1 MAQEKTFSKKNEPDV
16 TTSNPREQ
24 VQLKASG
31 YAEKHPKRASPT
43 AQADEAKESA
53 KTAGK

>member
-1 MAQEKTFSKKNEPDV
+1 MAQEKTFSKKNEPDI

-31 YAEKHPKRASPT
+31 YAEKRPKRASSTP
-43 AQADEAKESA
+43 QADEAKEPA
-53 KTAGK
+53 KSAGK